1 MSPATAQELPTAAE
15 SHRKS
20 KTSGLKVFVYRVD
33 SDGNK
38 TLVRVKQ

>member
-1 MSPATAQELPTAAE
+1 MSPVTAQAPPTAAE
-15 SHRKS
+15 PHRKA